1 MAKRT
6 RDEKGSGRR
15 KGTQAGPK
23 RGETRPAGGPAD
35 AAEGA
40 ARRGG
45 EDVPPFPPARAG
57 EHEDPFAWGPG
68 GETDEEIGE
77 SASESLTA
85 PASEGMPHAEDAV
98 LDEEDILD
106 TQGKRGRRVKPGET
120 AVPSPSGGAS
130 SGPRVQSGSAGA
142 ASTSAGSAPP
152 EVGEQGSED
161 REVLGGIGDE
171 KHGGKLPDR

>member
-6 RDEKGSGRR
+6 RDQKGTGRR
-15 KGTQAGPK
+15 KGTQPGPK
-23 RGETRPAGGPAD
+23 PGD
-35 AAEGA
+35 ATEGA

-68 GETDEEIGE
+68 DETDEEIGD

-85 PASEGMPHAEDAV
+85 PASEGMPHAEDSV
-98 LDEEDILD
+98 LDEEDIID
-106 TQGKRGRRVKPGET
+106 TQGKRGRRMKPGET

-130 SGPRVQSGSAGA
+130 SGRRVQSGSSGA
-142 ASTSAGSAPP
+142 ASASAGSAAP

-161 REVLGGIGDE
+161 REVLGGLGDE